1 MGSSVRLSAIRAIS
15 AVVAEARGVRFRQRQ
30 KGFVPHV
37 IDRMVCGEPLRLWI
51 ADTDGRDWYERSSY
65 LAGGWP
71 EMEFLRD
78 RMVRPGDVVLDCG
91 AHQGVTAALLSRWV
105 GDTGRVV
112 AIDPVA
118 HNLAVARQNLDLNG
132 ASNVELVL
140 AAVSDCPGQTRI
152 AGGTNIQIGLGL
164 RGPRVEVVTI
174 DHFQHLL
181 PSLIKMDIEGAEGRA
196 LAGAEAVF
204 RNRPRI
210 LLELHTDALPK
221 FGTTSTAIL
230 DGLWSRDYETLVLW
244 DDHAVPESLPAG
256 TPIDRRVHIFAF
268 PR

>member
-1 MGSSVRLSAIRAIS
+1 MGSNLRTSAVRAIS
-15 AVVAEARGVRFRQRQ
+15 TVVAEARAMRFKQRQ

-37 IDRMVCGEPLRLWI
+37 IERMVCGEPLRLWI
-51 ADTDGRDWYERSSY
+51 ADTDARDWYERSSY
-65 LAGGWP
+65 LAGRWP

-91 AHQGVTAALLSRWV
+91 AHQGLTAALLSRWV

-118 HNLAVARQNLDLNG
+118 HNLAVARRNLDLND
-132 ASNVELVL
+132 ARNVELVL
-140 AAVSDCPGQTRI
+140 AAVGDRPGQTRI

-181 PSLIKMDIEGAEGRA
+181 PSLIKMDIEGAEGLA

-204 RNRPRI
+204 RHRPRI

-221 FGTTSTAIL
+221 FGTTSAAIL
-230 DGLWSRDYETLVLW
+230 DRLWSRDYETWVLW
-244 DDHAVPESLPAG
+244 DDHGVPQPLPER
-256 TPIDRRVHIFAF
+256 TSVDRRVHIFAF
-268 PR
+268 PM